1 MKNKQIQQLLLLNIA
16 MLCLST
22 SGVLGRYINLPP
34 PLTIWYRAFFA
45 LIFVGLYCWWKG
57 YSFRFDV
64 KKHGLT
70 ILFSGIFMTGN
81 FVAYFY
87 ALKWSNVAIGMLSL
101 FTFPAMTTLLEPLFF
116 KTKFQPSHLLLAG
129 MILLGVYFIAPNFD
143 MDNSMT
149 QGLLMGLL
157 AAFFWSI
164 RNLFLKSKITKFN
177 SSLLMFYQLV
187 IAAILLFPVLF
198 IFQTEAVG
206 AQLPYLLFLGLV
218 TTAIGH
224 TLFINSFTYFS
235 VSTASIMSSTQPI
248 YGIIIAMLL
257 LGEIPNGRS
266 LIGGTL
272 IVLTVLIEA
281 SRSLRNKEN

>member
-1 MKNKQIQQLLLLNIA
+1 

-22 SGVLGRYINLPP
+22 SGILGRYINLPP

-45 LIFVGLYCWWKG
+45 LIFVGLFCRWKG
-57 YSFRFDV
+57 YDFRFDV

-70 ILFSGIFMTGN
+70 ILLSGIFMTGN

-129 MILLGVYFIAPNFD
+129 IILLGIYFLAPSFD
-143 MDNSMT
+143 LGNSMT

-157 AAFFWSI
+157 AALFWSI

-206 AQLPYLLFLGLV
+206 TQLPYLLFLGLV

-235 VSTASIMSSTQPI
+235 VSTASIMAGTQPI

-257 LGEIPNGRS
+257 LGEIPHGRS